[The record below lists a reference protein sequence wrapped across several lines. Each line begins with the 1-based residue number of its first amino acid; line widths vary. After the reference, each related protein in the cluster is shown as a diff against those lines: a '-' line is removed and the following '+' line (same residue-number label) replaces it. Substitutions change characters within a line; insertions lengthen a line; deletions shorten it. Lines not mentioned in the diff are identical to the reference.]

1 MFTIPPETPFIFL
14 LTNLIFTCVMQHTD
28 RFIYEGLPRK
38 KARTYAFRFV
48 ETIYTREN
56 QKVKAKYI

>member
-1 MFTIPPETPFIFL
+1 
-14 LTNLIFTCVMQHTD
+14 MQHTD

-38 KARTYAFRFV
+38 KASAYAFVLV
-48 ETIYTREN
+48 ETTYKREN